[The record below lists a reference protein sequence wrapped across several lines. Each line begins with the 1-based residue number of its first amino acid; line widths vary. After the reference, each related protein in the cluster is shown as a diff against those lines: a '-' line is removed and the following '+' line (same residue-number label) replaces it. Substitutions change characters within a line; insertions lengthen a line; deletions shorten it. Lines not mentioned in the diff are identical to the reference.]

1 MPRIPALLIGLA
13 LAALTLRP
21 QVVGIGP
28 LLPAIQDDYGVSH
41 AVAGLLVT
49 IPVLCMGIFAPPAP
63 VLAHRIGAVR
73 AVTVAVALVA
83 VGGVLRAFAP
93 SAGALIAL
101 TIPIGIG
108 MGLGNALMVVAVK
121 ERFASRPLLVTG
133 VYAASIQV
141 GSTIAAATAV
151 PLSNAGDD
159 WRLAPLVFGAG
170 AVVSLLA
177 WMYASRG
184 LSPPDE
190 EASLPHYPLRSSTA
204 WLLVVLFVCIGQIYY
219 GLTAWLPDAYQEKGW
234 SESDTGL
241 LTSVMNLATVPAA
254 LLVSVAGHRLQRRT
268 ALVAAAALMVVSTT
282 LLLVAPDGALVWV
295 IAAGWANGTLFTLA
309 MTLPLDVADTPGAVG
324 GIAGM
329 MLGVG
334 YVGIAIAPIALGA
347 IRDATGSFDAVLAVV
362 AGTSAVL
369 LVLACACS
377 PARLRRGLTRE
388 ARAV

>member
-1 MPRIPALLIGLA
+1 M
-13 LAALTLRP
+13 
-21 QVVGIGP
+21 VGIGP
-28 LLPAIQDDYGVSH
+28 LLPAIQADYGVSH

-49 IPVLCMGIFAPPAP
+49 IPVLCMGLFAPPAP

-83 VGGVLRAFAP
+83 TGGVLRAFAP
-93 SAGALIAL
+93 NAGVLIAL

-121 ERFASRPLLVTG
+121 ERFARRPLLVTG

-151 PLSNAGDD
+151 PLSDAGDD

-170 AVVSLLA
+170 AFASLLA
-177 WMYASRG
+177 WAYVSHG
-184 LSPPDE
+184 LAPPE
-190 EASLPHYPLRSSTA
+190 QKASLPHYPLRSSTA
-204 WLLVVLFVCIGQIYY
+204 WLLVLLFVCIGQIYY
-219 GLTAWLPDAYQEKGW
+219 GLTSWLPAAYQEKGW
-234 SESDTGL
+234 SESDTGH
-241 LTSVMNLATVPAA
+241 LTTIMNLATVPAA
-254 LLVSVAGHRLQRRT
+254 LLVSFAGGRLHRRT
-268 ALVAAAALMVVSTT
+268 SLVAAAALMLVSTT

-295 IAAGWANGTLFTLA
+295 IGAGWANGTLFTLA
-309 MTLPLDVADTPGAVG
+309 MTLPLDVADTPGTVG

-347 IRDATGSFDAVLAVV
+347 IRDTTGGFEAVLAVV
-362 AGTSAVL
+362 AATSAVL
-369 LVLACACS
+369 LLVTFACS
-377 PARLRRGLTRE
+377 PARLRRGLTR
-388 ARAV
+388 APRAV

>member
-1 MPRIPALLIGLA
+1 MRRVPALLIGLA

-28 LLPAIQDDYGVSH
+28 LLPAIQEDYGVSH

-73 AVTVAVALVA
+73 AVTVAVGLVA
-83 VGGVLRAFAP
+83 FGGVLRAFAP
-93 SAGALIAL
+93 NAGALIAL

-121 ERFASRPLLVTG
+121 ERFADRPLLVTG

-151 PLSNAGDD
+151 PLAEAGDD

-170 AVVSLLA
+170 SVISLLA

-190 EASLPHYPLRSSTA
+190 EATLPHYPLRSSTA
-204 WLLVVLFVCIGQIYY
+204 WLIVLLFVLIGQIYY

-234 SESDTGL
+234 SVGDTGV

-254 LLVSVAGHRLQRRT
+254 LTVSFAGNRIHRRT
-268 ALVAAAALMVVSTT
+268 GLVGAAALMVVATT
-282 LLLVAPDGALVWV
+282 LLVVAPGGALVWV
-295 IAAGWANGTLFTLA
+295 IAAGLANGTLFTLA
-309 MTLPLDVADTPGAVG
+309 MTLPLDVADSPGAVG

-334 YVGIAIAPIALGA
+334 YVGIAVAPITLGA
-347 IRDATGSFDAVLAVV
+347 IRDATGGFGAVLAVI

-369 LVLACACS
+369 LVVACACS
-377 PARLRRGLTRE
+377 PERLRRGLTRT

>member
-1 MPRIPALLIGLA
+1 VRRIPPLLIGLA

-28 LLPAIQDDYGVSH
+28 LLPAIQADYGVSH

-49 IPVLCMGIFAPPAP
+49 IPVLCMGLFAPPAP
-63 VLAHRIGAVR
+63 VLAHRIGAIR

-83 VGGVLRAFAP
+83 FGGVLRAFAP

-133 VYAASIQV
+133 VYSASIQV

-151 PLSNAGDD
+151 PLSDAGDD
-159 WRLAPLVFGAG
+159 WRLAPMVFGAG
-170 AVVSLLA
+170 AILSLLA
-177 WMYASRG
+177 WMWASHG
-184 LSPPDE
+184 LAPPE
-190 EASLPHYPLRSSTA
+190 HEASMPHYPLRSSTA
-204 WLLVVLFVCIGQIYY
+204 WLIVLLFVFIGQIYY

-241 LTSVMNLATVPAA
+241 LTSVMNLTTVPAA
-254 LLVSVAGHRLQRRT
+254 LLVSVAGHRLHRRT
-268 ALVAAAALMVVSTT
+268 ALVAAAALMVVATT
-282 LLLVAPDGALVWV
+282 LLLVAPGGALVWV
-295 IAAGWANGTLFTLA
+295 VMAGWSNGTLFTLA
-309 MTLPLDVADTPGAVG
+309 MTLPLDVADTPGGVG

-334 YVGIAIAPIALGA
+334 YVGIAIAPITLGA
-347 IRDATGSFDAVLAVV
+347 IRDATGSFDAVLAVIV
-362 AGTSAVL
+362 GLSAALL
-369 LVLACACS
+369 LVALACS
-377 PARLRRGLTRE
+377 PARLRRGLTRGVG
-388 ARAV
+388 AG

>member
-1 MPRIPALLIGLA
+1 MRRVPALLIGLA

-28 LLPAIQDDYGVSH
+28 LLPAIQADYGVSH

-83 VGGVLRAFAP
+83 FGGVLRAFAP
-93 SAGALIAL
+93 NAGALIAL

-121 ERFASRPLLVTG
+121 ERFADRPLLVTG

-170 AVVSLLA
+170 SVISLLA

-184 LSPPDE
+184 LAPPDE
-190 EASLPHYPLRSSTA
+190 EATLPHYPLRSSTA
-204 WLLVVLFVCIGQIYY
+204 WLTRAPVR
-219 GLTAWLPDAYQEKGW
+219 ADRA
-234 SESDTGL
+234 DL
-241 LTSVMNLATVPAA
+241 LRP
-254 LLVSVAGHRLQRRT
+254 HR
-268 ALVAAAALMVVSTT
+268 VAAGRV
-282 LLLVAPDGALVWV
+282 
-295 IAAGWANGTLFTLA
+295 
-309 MTLPLDVADTPGAVG
+309 PGA
-324 GIAGM
+324 
-329 MLGVG
+329 GVERERHG
-334 YVGIAIAPIALGA
+334 APH
-347 IRDATGSFDAVLAVV
+347 LA
-362 AGTSAVL
+362 S
-369 LVLACACS
+369 
-377 PARLRRGLTRE
+377 
-388 ARAV
+388 

>member
-1 MPRIPALLIGLA
+1 VPRIPALLIGLA
-13 LAALTLRP
+13 LAAFTLRP

-28 LLPAIQDDYGVSH
+28 LLPAIQTDYGVSH

-49 IPVLCMGIFAPPAP
+49 IPVLCMGLFAPPAP
-63 VLAHRIGAVR
+63 ILAHRIGAVR

-83 VGGVLRAFAP
+83 FGGVLRAFAP

-151 PLSNAGDD
+151 PLSDAGDD

-170 AVVSLLA
+170 AIVSLLA
-177 WMYASRG
+177 WAWASHG
-184 LSPPDE
+184 LAPPDD
-190 EASLPHYPLRSSTA
+190 EASMPHYPLRSSTA
-204 WLLVVLFVCIGQIYY
+204 WLIVLLFVFIGQIYY

-254 LLVSVAGHRLQRRT
+254 LLVSVAGHRLHRRT
-268 ALVAAAALMVVSTT
+268 ALVAAAVLMLVCTT

-295 IAAGWANGTLFTLA
+295 IGAGWANGTLFTLA
-309 MTLPLDVADTPGAVG
+309 MTLPLDVADSPGAVG
-324 GIAGM
+324 GLAGM

-334 YVGIAIAPIALGA
+334 YIGIALAPITLGA
-347 IRDATGSFDAVLAVV
+347 IRDATGSFEPVLGVIAATSLALLVV
-362 AGTSAVL
+362 AW
-369 LVLACACS
+369 ACS